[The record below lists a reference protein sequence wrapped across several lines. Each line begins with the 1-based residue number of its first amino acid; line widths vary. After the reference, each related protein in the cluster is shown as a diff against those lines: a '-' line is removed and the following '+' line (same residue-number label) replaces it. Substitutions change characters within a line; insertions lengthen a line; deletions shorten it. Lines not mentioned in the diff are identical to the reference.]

1 MGKMTFC
8 SDAAEFLC
16 ISFML
21 YFLDDQFLC
30 FFEHVARDGF
40 LTDVPPGAV
49 SIFFWASKAVGN
61 VLEFSHGAGQ

>member
-1 MGKMTFC
+1 
-8 SDAAEFLC
+8 
-16 ISFML
+16 ML

-30 FFEHVARDGF
+30 FFQHVARDGF